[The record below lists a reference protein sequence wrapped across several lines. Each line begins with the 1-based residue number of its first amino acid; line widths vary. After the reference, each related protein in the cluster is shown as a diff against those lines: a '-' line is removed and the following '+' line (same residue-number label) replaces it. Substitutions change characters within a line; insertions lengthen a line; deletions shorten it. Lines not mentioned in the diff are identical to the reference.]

1 MQIYYQYNQSAML
14 LSTHSTNLSYRPHFQ
29 PSLELIYIYQGHST
43 ALVDEQEYRLG
54 PDDLLIVFPH
64 QIHGYRDDDA
74 DLDRLMLIIPL
85 DHIPAFKELLCSR
98 LPACPIL
105 HNASRFPCLIELFT
119 HIHKALRADSP
130 YAADILRGYLTAFL
144 GQVLTQLT
152 LEPIND
158 IAFNAVHSILS
169 YCSAHYREPLTMGR
183 LADELHLH
191 RSYLSSVFS
200 RQLHIS
206 FNDYINALRIEDACH
221 MLRSTN
227 NTMTAIAATV
237 GFETT
242 RTFNR
247 AFQRS
252 HGMTP
257 SEYRKHK

>member
-1 MQIYYQYNQSAML
+1 
-14 LSTHSTNLSYRPHFQ
+14 
-29 PSLELIYIYQGHST
+29 
-43 ALVDEQEYRLG
+43 
-54 PDDLLIVFPH
+54 
-64 QIHGYRDDDA
+64 
-74 DLDRLMLIIPL
+74 
-85 DHIPAFKELLCSR
+85 
-98 LPACPIL
+98 
-105 HNASRFPCLIELFT
+105 
-119 HIHKALRADSP
+119 
-130 YAADILRGYLTAFL
+130 
-144 GQVLTQLT
+144 
-152 LEPIND
+152 
-158 IAFNAVHSILS
+158 
-169 YCSAHYREPLTMGR
+169 MGR

-227 NTMTAIAATV
+227 NTRTAIAATV

-252 HGMTP
+252 YGMTP